1 MQPDR
6 FTIKSQEA
14 LAGAARLAQDRANP
28 QITPAHLLSV
38 LLDGDGG
45 TAGASPPGAGAAG
58 AGAGAG
64 GVVLPVLAKL
74 GVQLPALRAESERAL
89 DELPRLTPSSTES
102 STQPSAELT
111 ALLRAAEEEARG
123 LSDQY
128 VSTEHLLLA
137 LSAEKGRAGAALR
150 AVGASR
156 ERVLAALAEV
166 RGSHRV
172 TDQNPEDKYQALERY
187 GRDLTAIAEQGKLDP
202 VIGRD
207 EEIRRVIQVL
217 SRRTKNNPVLIG
229 EPGVGKTAIVEGL
242 AQRIVS
248 GDVPESL
255 RDRRVIALDI
265 GSLVAGA
272 KYRGEFEDRLKAVL
286 KEVSDAQGSV
296 ILFLDELHTIVGA
309 GAAEGAV
316 DAANLL
322 KPMLAR
328 GELRAVG
335 ATTLDEYRKHIE
347 KDAALERRFQP
358 VMVGEP
364 SVADTIAI
372 LRGLKERYEVHHG
385 VRIQDNALIAAAT
398 LSDRYIA
405 DRFLPDKA
413 IDLVDEAASSLRI
426 EIDSLPTEIDEV
438 DRRVMQLEIE
448 LTSLA
453 KETDE
458 ASAERREAIEREL
471 AELQE
476 RSAAMKAQWQN
487 EKHAIQ
493 EVSAKKERLE
503 EARLEAERAERAADL
518 ERAAELRYGEIPQL
532 EKELA
537 ALEGG
542 PAGSADEINAAP
554 VFLKEEVDADD
565 VAEVVARWTGIP
577 VSRLLEGET
586 EKLIHME
593 DRLHER
599 VVGQDEAID
608 AVATALRRARA
619 GLQDPDR
626 PIGTFLFLGPTGV
639 GKTELARALAEFMFD
654 SQDAMIR
661 IDMSEYMEKHSVS
674 RLVGAPPGYVGYEE
688 GGQLTEAVR
697 RRPYAVVLLDEIE
710 KAHSDVFNTLLQVM
724 DDGRL
729 TDGQGRTVDFKNTV
743 LIMTSN
749 IRLGVGTESE
759 GLSDTQLRNALLEHF
774 KPEFINRLDDVVR
787 FHPLSREQ
795 ISEIV
800 DLQVARVI
808 ERVAERGVQVTLTDD
823 ARLLLGNMGYD
834 PTYGARPLR
843 RVIQKQLTDRLALAL
858 LAGEIR
864 SGDSVRV
871 DAVDGQLALE
881 KKAETAGVAAA

>member
-1 MQPDR
+1 MQADR
-6 FTIKSQEA
+6 FTVKSQEA
-14 LAGAARLAQDRANP
+14 LAAAARLAEERRNP
-28 QITPAHLLSV
+28 QVTPLHLLAALS
-38 LLDGDGG
+38 
-45 TAGASPPGAGAAG
+45 ASGASRPGAGG
-58 AGAGAG
+58 APTPSADAPG
-64 GVVLPVLAKL
+64 GVVLPVLSKL
-74 GVQLPALRAESERAL
+74 GVDVDALRATVEQGLGQLPVLGVGSSA
-89 DELPRLTPSSTES
+89 DAGAQPGAELVSVLR
-102 STQPSAELT
+102 SAE
-111 ALLRAAEEEARG
+111 REAG
-123 LSDQY
+123 KLSDQY

-137 LSAEKGRAGAALR
+137 LAGVDGVAGRALSS
-150 AVGASR
+150 VGATH
-156 ERVLAALAEV
+156 ERLLAALAEV

-172 TDQNPEDKYQALERY
+172 TDRAPEEKYEALERF
-187 GRDLTAIAEQGKLDP
+187 GTDLTTAAEQGKLDP

-248 GDVPESL
+248 GDIPDSL
-255 RDRRVIALDI
+255 RERRVIALDI

-286 KEVSDAQGSV
+286 GEVSEARGNV

-328 GELRAVG
+328 GELRCVG
-335 ATTLDEYRKHIE
+335 ATTLDEYRKYIE

-358 VMVGEP
+358 VTVGEP

-372 LRGLKERYEVHHG
+372 LRGLKERYETHHG
-385 VRIQDNALIAAAT
+385 VRIQDSALIAAAT
-398 LSDRYIA
+398 LSHRYIA

-413 IDLVDEAASSLRI
+413 IDLIDEAASRLRI
-426 EIDSLPTEIDEV
+426 EIDSVPTEIDEV

-448 LTSLA
+448 LTSLR
-453 KETDE
+453 KESDS
-458 ASAERREAIEREL
+458 ASAERSEAIEREL
-471 AELQE
+471 AELRE
-476 RSAAMKAQWQN
+476 RSAAMKAQWQS
-487 EKHAIQ
+487 EKQAIQ
-493 EVSAKKERLE
+493 GVGELKARLE
-503 EARLEAERAERAADL
+503 EARTEAERAEREADL
-518 ERAAELRYGEIPQL
+518 QRAAELRYGEIPEL
-532 EKELA
+532 EKQLTELEA
-537 ALEGG
+537 SERDREGDAG
-542 PAGSADEINAAP
+542 PARTQY
-554 VFLKEEVDADD
+554 LKEEVDADD

-586 EKLIHME
+586 EKLLHME
-593 DRLHER
+593 ERLHER
-599 VVGQDEAID
+599 VVGQDEAIE
-608 AVATALRRARA
+608 AVATALRRSRA

-626 PIGTFLFLGPTGV
+626 PIGSFLFLGPTGV

-710 KAHSDVFNTLLQVM
+710 KAHPDVFNTLLQVM

-749 IRLGVGTESE
+749 IPVPAGSSE
-759 GLSDTQLRNALLEHF
+759 ARVRDTLLEHF
-774 KPEFINRLDDVVR
+774 KPEFINRLDDIVR
-787 FHPLSREQ
+787 FEALTREQ

-800 DLQVARVI
+800 ELQVALVV
-808 ERVAERGVQVTLTDD
+808 ERVAERGVRVTLTDN
-823 ARLLLGNMGYD
+823 AREMIGNMGYD

-858 LAGEIR
+858 LSGAIR
-864 SGDSVRV
+864 AGDSVKV
-871 DAVDGQLALE
+871 DTREGELLLE
-881 KKAETAGVAAA
+881 KVTADTADAPAATA